1 MSHPSGKTR
10 AKKILG
16 RPPASGARA
25 DDYLDAFLEMF
36 PPRAI
41 QRIARETGFVQRHRK
56 LDPVAFVYTLAFD
69 TGPQLQR
76 TVEALREAYNERT
89 PNPIL
94 SMGGFYERFTP
105 QLVEFLRRCVA
116 HGLAQLRASPGNRLT
131 PKLARFTDLLIQDST
146 VIRLFAALGK
156 VYPPT
161 RLAKNTKS
169 KRTAGAKVAALFS
182 ARANGPARL
191 ELFPE
196 TTSEIDTLKI
206 GPWVKGSVVLT
217 DLGFYKHQ
225 GFARI
230 EENGGFYLS
239 RLKANADPT
248 LIGSHRIHRGRAIEL
263 QGKRWSEVAPRL
275 HREAL
280 DAEVELSFQRREYRG
295 KHRGDT
301 LRARLVAVWD
311 EEHRIYHTYVTN
323 IPVDALSAE
332 EIAELYRV
340 RWSVE
345 LLFKE
350 AKGSFHLDRVATGNR
365 YVAESLIWTSWL
377 ALLVSR
383 RGHNVLLE
391 HVAPEERFRYPPLR
405 WSRGFRKESQGFLAP
420 LLKRLK
426 RRQVVPDPIDELV
439 GRLDVLARD
448 PNISRERF
456 RQGWF
461 G

>member
-10 AKKILG
+10 TSRRG
-16 RPPASGARA
+16 RPLAERAQA
-25 DDYLDAFLEMF
+25 DDYLEAFVALF
-36 PPRAI
+36 PPRVV
-41 QRIARETGFVQRHRK
+41 QRIARESGFVRRHRK
-56 LDPVAFVYTLAFD
+56 LDPVAFLYTLAFE

-76 TVEALREAYNERT
+76 TLEALRDAYNKQT
-89 PNPIL
+89 PDPIL
-94 SMGGFYERFTP
+94 SAGGFYERFTP
-105 QLVEFLRRCVA
+105 ELVEFLRRCVA
-116 HGLAQLRASPGNRLT
+116 YGLAQLRVAPGNRLT

-146 VIRLFAALGK
+146 VIRLFAALAK

-169 KRTAGAKVAALFS
+169 KRTAGVKVATLFS

-196 TTSEIDTLKI
+196 STSEIDTLKI

-230 EENGGFYLS
+230 EENGGFFLS
-239 RLKANADPT
+239 RLKANANPI
-248 LIGSHRIHRGRAIEL
+248 LIGSHLVHRGRAIEL
-263 QGKRWSEVAPRL
+263 EGKRWSEVAPRL
-275 HREAL
+275 HREVL
-280 DAEVELSFQRREYRG
+280 DAEVELSFQRRGYRG
-295 KHRGDT
+295 HHRGDT

-311 EEHRIYHTYVTN
+311 EVHRQYHTYVTN
-323 IPVDALSAE
+323 IPPEVLTAE
-332 EIAELYRV
+332 EVAELYRC

-377 ALLVSR
+377 AVLVSR
-383 RGHNVLLE
+383 RGHSVLLE
-391 HVAPEERFRYPPLR
+391 HVPTEERFRYPPIR
-405 WSRGFRKESQGFLAP
+405 WSRVFRDESRGFLPP
-420 LLKRLK
+420 LLQRLK
-426 RRQVVPDPIDELV
+426 KRRVVPDPIDELV
-439 GRLDVLARD
+439 GRLDVRARD
-448 PNISRERF
+448 PNITRERF
-456 RQGWF
+456 REGWF

>member
-1 MSHPSGKTR
+1 MSR
-10 AKKILG
+10 ASRKA
-16 RPPASGARA
+16 RRTSRSRAPASGAKA
-25 DDYLDAFLEMF
+25 DDYLDAFLELF
-36 PPRAI
+36 PPRVV

-56 LDPVAFVYTLAFD
+56 LDPVAFLYTLAFD

-89 PNPIL
+89 PDPIL

-105 QLVEFLRRCVA
+105 ELVEFLRRCVA

-146 VIRLFAALGK
+146 VIRLFAALAK
-156 VYPPT
+156 FYPPT

-169 KRTAGAKVAALFS
+169 KRTAGVKVATLFS
-182 ARANGPARL
+182 AQANGPARL

-196 TTSEIDTLKI
+196 STSEIDTLKI

-239 RLKANADPT
+239 RLKANANPT
-248 LIGSHRIHRGRAIEL
+248 LIRSHLVHRGRAIEL
-263 QGKRWSEVAPRL
+263 EGKRWSEVGPRL

-280 DAEVELSFQRREYRG
+280 DAEVELSFQRRAYRG
-295 KHRGDT
+295 RHSGDT

-311 EEHRIYHTYVTN
+311 EEHRTYHTYVTN
-323 IPVDALSAE
+323 IPVDTLSAE
-332 EIAELYRV
+332 EVAELYRC

-365 YVAESLIWTSWL
+365 CVAESLIWTSWL

-405 WSRGFRKESQGFLAP
+405 WSRVFRDESRGFLEP

-426 RRQVVPDPIDELV
+426 RRKVIPDPIDELV
-439 GRLDVLARD
+439 GRLDVRARD
-448 PNISRERF
+448 PNISRKRF
-456 RQGWF
+456 RLGWF

>member
-10 AKKILG
+10 TKDRSPALADRAK
-16 RPPASGARA
+16 P
-25 DDYLDAFLEMF
+25 DDYLEAFVALF
-36 PPRAI
+36 PPRVV
-41 QRIARETGFVQRHRK
+41 QRIARESGFVRRHRK
-56 LDPVAFVYTLAFD
+56 LDPVAFLYTLAFE

-76 TVEALREAYNERT
+76 TLAALRDVYNKRT
-89 PNPIL
+89 PDPIL
-94 SMGGFYERFTP
+94 SAGGFYERFTP
-105 QLVEFLRRCVA
+105 QLVEFLRGCVA
-116 HGLAQLRASPGNRLT
+116 YGLVQLRAAPGNRLT
-131 PKLARFTDLLIQDST
+131 PKLTRFTDLLIQDST
-146 VIRLFAALGK
+146 VIRLFAALAK
-156 VYPPT
+156 AYPAT

-169 KRTAGAKVAALFS
+169 KRTAGVKVATLFS

-230 EENGGFYLS
+230 EENGGFFLS
-239 RLKANADPT
+239 RLKANANPV
-248 LIGSHRIHRGRAIEL
+248 LIGSHLVHRGRAIEL
-263 QGKRWSEVAPRL
+263 EGKRWSEVAPRL
-275 HREAL
+275 HREVL
-280 DAEVELSFQRREYRG
+280 DAEVELSFQRRGYRG
-295 KHRGDT
+295 RHRGDT

-311 EEHRIYHTYVTN
+311 EVHQMYHTYVTN

-332 EIAELYRV
+332 DVAELYRT

-391 HVAPEERFRYPPLR
+391 HVPPEERFRYPPLR
-405 WSRGFRKESQGFLAP
+405 WSRVFRDESREFLTP
-420 LLKRLK
+420 LLQRLG
-426 RRQVVPDPIDELV
+426 RRKVIPEPIDELV
-439 GRLDVLARD
+439 GRLDVRARD
-448 PNISRERF
+448 PNITRERF
-456 RQGWF
+456 REGWF

>member
-10 AKKILG
+10 TKG
-16 RPPASGARA
+16 RSAAPADRA
-25 DDYLDAFLEMF
+25 QPEDYLEAFVTLF
-36 PPRAI
+36 PPRVI
-41 QRIARETGFVQRHRK
+41 QRIARESGFVRRHRK
-56 LDPVAFVYTLAFD
+56 LDPVAFLYTLAFE

-76 TVEALREAYNERT
+76 TLAALRDVYNKRT
-89 PNPIL
+89 PDPIL
-94 SMGGFYERFTP
+94 SAGGFYERFTP
-105 QLVEFLRRCVA
+105 QLVEFLRGCVA
-116 HGLAQLRASPGNRLT
+116 YGLTQLRASPGNRLT

-146 VIRLFAALGK
+146 VIRLFAALAK
-156 VYPPT
+156 AYPAT

-169 KRTAGAKVAALFS
+169 KRTAGVKVATLFS

-230 EENGGFYLS
+230 EENGGFFLS
-239 RLKANADPT
+239 RLKANANPV
-248 LIGSHRIHRGRAIEL
+248 LIGSHLVHRGRAIEL
-263 QGKRWSEVAPRL
+263 EGKRWSEVAPRL
-275 HREAL
+275 HREVL
-280 DAEVELSFQRREYRG
+280 DAEVELSFQRRGYRG
-295 KHRGDT
+295 RHRGDA

-311 EEHRIYHTYVTN
+311 EVHQMYHTYVTN

-332 EIAELYRV
+332 DVAELYRT

-391 HVAPEERFRYPPLR
+391 HMPPEERFRYPPLR
-405 WSRGFRKESQGFLAP
+405 WSRVFRDESREFLTP
-420 LLKRLK
+420 LLQRLG
-426 RRQVVPDPIDELV
+426 RRKVIPEPIDELV
-439 GRLDVLARD
+439 GRLDVRARD
-448 PNISRERF
+448 PNITRERF
-456 RQGWF
+456 REGWF

>member
-10 AKKILG
+10 TKSRG
-16 RPPASGARA
+16 RSPAERAQA
-25 DDYLDAFLEMF
+25 DDYLEAFVALF
-36 PPRAI
+36 PPRVV
-41 QRIARETGFVQRHRK
+41 QRIARESGFVRRHRK
-56 LDPVAFVYTLAFD
+56 LDPVAFLYTLAFE

-76 TVEALREAYNERT
+76 TLEALRDAYNKQT
-89 PNPIL
+89 PDPIL
-94 SMGGFYERFTP
+94 SAGGFYERFTP
-105 QLVEFLRRCVA
+105 ELVEFLRRCVA
-116 HGLAQLRASPGNRLT
+116 YGLAQLRVAPGNRLT

-146 VIRLFAALGK
+146 VIRLFAALAK

-161 RLAKNTKS
+161 RLAKNTQS
-169 KRTAGAKVAALFS
+169 KRTAGVKVATLFS

-230 EENGGFYLS
+230 EENGGFFLS
-239 RLKANADPT
+239 RLKANANPL
-248 LIGSHRIHRGRAIEL
+248 LIGSHLVHRGRAIEL
-263 QGKRWSEVAPRL
+263 EGKRWSEVAHRL
-275 HREAL
+275 HREVL
-280 DAEVELSFQRREYRG
+280 DAEVELSFQRRAYRG
-295 KHRGDT
+295 KHRGDA

-311 EEHRIYHTYVTN
+311 EVRREYHTYVTN
-323 IPVDALSAE
+323 VPVEVLTAE
-332 EIAELYRV
+332 EVAELYRC

-383 RGHNVLLE
+383 RGHSVLLE
-391 HVAPEERFRYPPLR
+391 HVPTEERFRYPPLR
-405 WSRGFRKESQGFLAP
+405 WSRVFRDESRGFLPP
-420 LLKRLK
+420 LLRRLK
-426 RRQVVPDPIDELV
+426 KRRVVPDPIDEMV
-439 GRLDVLARD
+439 GRLDVRARD
-448 PNISRERF
+448 PNITRERF
-456 RQGWF
+456 RKGWY

>member
-10 AKKILG
+10 TSRRG
-16 RPPASGARA
+16 RPLAERAQA
-25 DDYLDAFLEMF
+25 DDYLEAFVALF
-36 PPRAI
+36 PPRVV
-41 QRIARETGFVQRHRK
+41 QRIARESGFVRRHRK
-56 LDPVAFVYTLAFD
+56 LDPVAFLYTLAFE

-76 TVEALREAYNERT
+76 TLEALRDAYNKQT
-89 PNPIL
+89 PDPIL
-94 SMGGFYERFTP
+94 SAGGFYERFTP
-105 QLVEFLRRCVA
+105 ELVEFLRRCVA
-116 HGLAQLRASPGNRLT
+116 YGLAQLRVAPGNRLT

-146 VIRLFAALGK
+146 VIRLFAALAK

-169 KRTAGAKVAALFS
+169 KRTAGVKVATLFS

-196 TTSEIDTLKI
+196 STSEIDTLKI

-230 EENGGFYLS
+230 EENGGFFLS
-239 RLKANADPT
+239 RLKANANPI
-248 LIGSHRIHRGRAIEL
+248 LIGSHLVHRGRAIEL
-263 QGKRWSEVAPRL
+263 EGKRWSEVAPRL
-275 HREAL
+275 HREVL
-280 DAEVELSFQRREYRG
+280 DAEVELSFQRRGYRG
-295 KHRGDT
+295 HHRGDT

-311 EEHRIYHTYVTN
+311 EVHRQYHTYVTN
-323 IPVDALSAE
+323 IPPEVLTAE
-332 EIAELYRV
+332 EVAELYRC

-377 ALLVSR
+377 AVLVSR
-383 RGHNVLLE
+383 RGHSVLLE
-391 HVAPEERFRYPPLR
+391 HVPTEERFRYPPLR
-405 WSRGFRKESQGFLAP
+405 WSRVFRDESRGFLPP
-420 LLKRLK
+420 LLQRLK
-426 RRQVVPDPIDELV
+426 KRRVVPDPIDELV
-439 GRLDVLARD
+439 GRLDVRARD
-448 PNISRERF
+448 PNITRERF
-456 RQGWF
+456 REGWF

>member
-10 AKKILG
+10 SKSRG
-16 RPPASGARA
+16 RPATERA
-25 DDYLDAFLEMF
+25 HAEDYLEAFIALY
-36 PPRAI
+36 PPRVV
-41 QRIARETGFVQRHRK
+41 QRIARESGFVRRHRK
-56 LDPVAFVYTLAFD
+56 LDPVAFLYTLAFE

-76 TVEALREAYNERT
+76 TLEGLRDAYNKQT
-89 PNPIL
+89 PDPIL
-94 SMGGFYERFTP
+94 SAGGFYERFTP
-105 QLVEFLRRCVA
+105 ELVEFLRQCVA
-116 HGLAQLRASPGNRLT
+116 YGLAQLRVAPGNRLT

-146 VIRLFAALGK
+146 VIRLFAALAK

-161 RLAKNTKS
+161 RLAKTTKS
-169 KRTAGAKVAALFS
+169 KRTAGVKVATLFS

-239 RLKANADPT
+239 RLKANANPV
-248 LIGSHRIHRGRAIEL
+248 LIGSHLVHRGRAIEL
-263 QGKRWSEVAPRL
+263 EGKRWAEVAPRL
-275 HREAL
+275 HREVL
-280 DAEVELSFQRREYRG
+280 DAEVELSFQRRVYRG
-295 KHRGDT
+295 QHRGDA

-311 EEHRIYHTYVTN
+311 KDHREYHTYVTN
-323 IPVDALSAE
+323 IPVGVLNAE
-332 EIAELYRV
+332 EIADLYRC

-377 ALLVSR
+377 AILVSR
-383 RGHNVLLE
+383 RGHSVLLE
-391 HVAPEERFRYPPLR
+391 HVPPEERFRYPPLR
-405 WSRGFRKESQGFLAP
+405 WSRVFRDESRGFLPP
-420 LLKRLK
+420 LLQRMK
-426 RRQVVPDPIDELV
+426 RRRVVPDPIDELV
-439 GRLDVLARD
+439 GRLDVRARD
-448 PNISRERF
+448 PNITRERF
-456 RQGWF
+456 REGWF

>member
-10 AKKILG
+10 TKD
-16 RPPASGARA
+16 RSPSPANRA
-25 DDYLDAFLEMF
+25 TPEDYLEAFVTLF
-36 PPRAI
+36 PPRVV
-41 QRIARETGFVQRHRK
+41 QRIARESGFVQRHRK
-56 LDPVAFVYTLAFD
+56 LDPVAFLYTLAFE

-76 TVEALREAYNERT
+76 TLAALRDVYNKRT
-89 PNPIL
+89 PDPIL
-94 SMGGFYERFTP
+94 SAGGFYERFTP
-105 QLVEFLRRCVA
+105 QLVEFLRGCVA
-116 HGLAQLRASPGNRLT
+116 YGLAQLRAAPGNRLT

-146 VIRLFAALGK
+146 VIRLFAALAK
-156 VYPPT
+156 AYPAT
-161 RLAKNTKS
+161 RLAKNTRS
-169 KRTAGAKVAALFS
+169 KRTAGVKVATLFS

-206 GPWVKGSVVLT
+206 GPWVKGSVLLT

-230 EENGGFYLS
+230 EENGGFFLS
-239 RLKANADPT
+239 RLKANANPV
-248 LIGSHRIHRGRAIEL
+248 LIGSHLVHRGRAIEL
-263 QGKRWSEVAPRL
+263 EGKRWSEVASRL
-275 HREAL
+275 HREVL
-280 DAEVELSFQRREYRG
+280 DAEVELSFQRRGYRG
-295 KHRGDT
+295 RHRGDT

-311 EEHRIYHTYVTN
+311 EIHQMYHTYVTN

-332 EIAELYRV
+332 DVAELYRT

-391 HVAPEERFRYPPLR
+391 HVPPEERFRYPPLR
-405 WSRGFRKESQGFLAP
+405 WSRVFRDESREFLTP
-420 LLKRLK
+420 LLRRL
-426 RRQVVPDPIDELV
+426 RRRKVIPEPIDELV
-439 GRLDVLARD
+439 GRLDVRARD
-448 PNISRERF
+448 PNITRERF
-456 RQGWF
+456 REGWF

>member
-10 AKKILG
+10 TSRRG
-16 RPPASGARA
+16 RPLAERAQA
-25 DDYLDAFLEMF
+25 DDYLEAFVALF
-36 PPRAI
+36 PPRVV
-41 QRIARETGFVQRHRK
+41 QRIARESGFVRRHRK
-56 LDPVAFVYTLAFD
+56 LDPVAFLYTLAFE

-76 TVEALREAYNERT
+76 TLEALRDAYNKQT
-89 PNPIL
+89 PDPIL
-94 SMGGFYERFTP
+94 SAGGFYERFTP
-105 QLVEFLRRCVA
+105 ELVEFLRRCVA
-116 HGLAQLRASPGNRLT
+116 YGLAQLRVAPGNRLT

-146 VIRLFAALGK
+146 VIRLFAALAK

-169 KRTAGAKVAALFS
+169 KRTAGVKVATLFS

-191 ELFPE
+191 ELFHE
-196 TTSEIDTLKI
+196 STSEIDTLKI

-230 EENGGFYLS
+230 EENGGFFLS
-239 RLKANADPT
+239 RLKANANPI
-248 LIGSHRIHRGRAIEL
+248 LIGSHLVHRGRAIEL
-263 QGKRWSEVAPRL
+263 EGKRWSEVAPRL
-275 HREAL
+275 HREVL
-280 DAEVELSFQRREYRG
+280 DAEVELSFQRRGYRG
-295 KHRGDT
+295 HHRGDT

-311 EEHRIYHTYVTN
+311 EVHRQYHTYVTN
-323 IPVDALSAE
+323 IPPEVLTAE
-332 EIAELYRV
+332 EVAELYRC

-377 ALLVSR
+377 AVLVSR
-383 RGHNVLLE
+383 RGHSVLLE
-391 HVAPEERFRYPPLR
+391 HVPTEERFRYPPLR
-405 WSRGFRKESQGFLAP
+405 WSRVFRDESRGFLPP
-420 LLKRLK
+420 LLQRLK
-426 RRQVVPDPIDELV
+426 KRRVVPDPIDELV
-439 GRLDVLARD
+439 GRLDVRARD
-448 PNISRERF
+448 PNITRERF
-456 RQGWF
+456 REGWF